1 MWLVDKLKHKRAP
14 MLART
19 MELVVAVL
27 LLALMLSVVFGT
39 MVDQIRSVILLVLL
53 NYFILA
59 LWRVLGRP
67 TILMMASSILWLFA
81 APLVLNSQ
89 SLGGAFTCGKHIRVN
104 RAGQYGTLLV
114 AFVLTFQLFTVIE
127 KDRAPVRLCN
137 IS

>member
-1 MWLVDKLKHKRAP
+1 MDKLKHKRAP
-14 MLART
+14 MLARS
-19 MELVVAVL
+19 MELLVAIL

-67 TILMMASSILWLFA
+67 TILMMASSILWLIA

-89 SLGGAFTCGKHIRVN
+89 SLGG
-104 RAGQYGTLLV
+104 QYGTLLV
-114 AFVLTFQLFTVIE
+114 AFLLTFQLFRVIE
-127 KDRAPVRLCN
+127 KDGARYTYNTNIRVRYMTVC
-137 IS
+137 I